1 MEAERGNLS
10 VTRLRRV
17 AQRQEKA
24 IDKANLSPE
33 RKSARTISLRMSGAN
48 TKMFKKLAA
57 ARNLFYESL
66 LYSIVAAY
74 FRANKESITKEL
86 EEFDAQIKKS
96 RQETKELR
104 KAKQLRDEDAMKD
117 PRRIELMEY
126 RKWLFREV
134 GINASNKVDNYL
146 RRECGT
152 PILSDVPMP
161 VIEELLAR
169 LGGQKEQAAALK
181 AVENLQWRSD
191 TWKLLLS
198 KSLVP

>member
-1 MEAERGNLS
+1 
-10 VTRLRRV
+10 
-17 AQRQEKA
+17 
-24 IDKANLSPE
+24 
-33 RKSARTISLRMSGAN
+33 MSGAN